1 MQCGAS
7 SIFGRRLASF
17 ILPLGIP
24 IHASRTKHLSLQKK
38 MAVINIKDD
47 AFSAELDANEKVVIK
62 YFANWC
68 GSCKLM
74 APKFRRLSEDDR
86 FEGIRFLEVNA
97 EENELAR
104 KTAGVNNLP
113 FIATFYKG
121 ELKEGVATSKEDMIV
136 QMLENLKQ

>member
-1 MQCGAS
+1 
-7 SIFGRRLASF
+7 
-17 ILPLGIP
+17 
-24 IHASRTKHLSLQKK
+24 